1 MLCHPLRCKVFMCDV
16 LVNMEAAQCSVY
28 AGPPRSQSHNSKTA
42 RRGHARG
49 SGEASGMWTMLDR
62 FCGSMERER
71 VTERRGYLPS
81 TLAAMNVLKLR
92 GRGVSI
98 CGTLADDQRA
108 RGDSYCLVYCPLG

>member
-62 FCGSMERER
+62 LRIDGERESDR
-71 VTERRGYLPS
+71 EE
-81 TLAAMNVLKLR
+81 
-92 GRGVSI
+92 GVS
-98 CGTLADDQRA
+98 A
-108 RGDSYCLVYCPLG
+108 